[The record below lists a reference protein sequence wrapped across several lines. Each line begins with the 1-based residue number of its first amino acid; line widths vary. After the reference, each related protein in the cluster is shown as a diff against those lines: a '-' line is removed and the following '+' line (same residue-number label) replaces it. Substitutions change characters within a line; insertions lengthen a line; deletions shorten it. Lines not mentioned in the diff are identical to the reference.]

1 MPTLDTLATR
11 FARCVSLFR
20 DPSAKSEQKK
30 EFRALLGLLQDTA
43 VTLRVDARESGIEL
57 NGVPCEGAGLAELV
71 QRLDLHGIG
80 EIALPAAPPP
90 AQLFELL
97 QALADQPGTHDV
109 TSRLAGGGADRI
121 RVEPAGP
128 ASPPAAVAPPGPAA
142 SPEDFGG
149 RDPVVPSPDTPVD
162 RKSGK
167 HGTEGILRGESWRD
181 IKSVPLDGVPLVTH
195 DPPPPPAADA
205 LPGVVDRASRSGKS
219 GRDELLSLSSERHPE
234 PELPHA
240 APPPPRAPPSP
251 PEPGPPAVAERD
263 RAPAARATRG
273 DRVALPPGAAD
284 VLAELERNSTAPN
297 VGDLLAALIDNAAA
311 AAKLGRFEQVLGVIV
326 GVIRVEEKVPEASGV
341 RRQYGIAMRR
351 FYTKPVLEGV
361 SRLLGAPKHRAAAV
375 AALQRGG
382 AAGVEVLMDVLA
394 AAPTVGERR
403 AVFDALKHMTEG
415 TDQLVLMLEHSQ
427 WFVVRNV
434 AELIGELGM
443 EDAVPALAKCLDHAD
458 ERVRKAVGL
467 ALAKIG
473 TRGAAEPLRRA
484 LRDRSQEVR
493 MQVAVGIGGRKSSA
507 LAMPLV
513 VAMEEEKD
521 EAVVRELILALGRIG
536 SPDAVQAL
544 IKWAQPTGR
553 FFGRKPSEL
562 RVAAVEGLRLAAGPA
577 ALGTLEG
584 LSDDGDRAVREAASR
599 AVTELKRKSRR

>member
-20 DPSAKSEQKK
+20 DPSAKNEQKK

-43 VTLRVDARESGIEL
+43 VTLRIGGEGSGIEL
-57 NGVPCEGAGLAELV
+57 NGVPCEGEGLSGLV
-71 QRLDLHGIG
+71 QRLELHGIG
-80 EIALPAAPPP
+80 EITLAANPPP
-90 AQLFELL
+90 AQLFGLL
-97 QALADQPGTHDV
+97 QALADQPGAHDV
-109 TSRLAGGGADRI
+109 AGLLAAAGADRI
-121 RVEPAGP
+121 RVAPAGP
-128 ASPPAAVAPPGPAA
+128 SSPAAAAPPRDLVA
-142 SPEDFGG
+142 SSEDFGG
-149 RDPVVPSPDTPVD
+149 REPVVPNPDTPVD
-162 RKSGK
+162 RKSGAL
-167 HGTEGILRGESWRD
+167 GTAGILRGESMRD
-181 IKSVPLDGVPLVTH
+181 IKSVPLEGVPLVTH
-195 DPPPPPAADA
+195 DPPPPKAADA
-205 LPGVVDRASRSGKS
+205 LPGVVDRARPPRNSGT
-219 GRDELLSLSSERHPE
+219 DELLSLSSERRVE
-234 PELPHA
+234 PDPTRA
-240 APPPPRAPPSP
+240 PSPPPPGP
-251 PEPGPPAVAERD
+251 PEAAEPKPAR
-263 RAPAARATRG
+263 AARATPTE
-273 DRVALPPGAAD
+273 RVALPPGAAET
-284 VLAELERNSTAPN
+284 LAELERNSSAPN
-297 VGDLLAALIDNAAA
+297 VGDLLAALIDHAAA
-311 AAKLGRFEQVLGVIV
+311 ATKLGRFEQVLGVLSGIL
-326 GVIRVEEKVPEASGV
+326 RVEENVPESSGV
-341 RRQYGIAMRR
+341 RRQYAIALRR
-351 FYTKPVLEGV
+351 IYTKPVLEGL
-361 SRLLGAPKHRAAAV
+361 SRLLAAPKHRAAAV
-375 AALQRGG
+375 GALQRGG

-415 TDQLVLMLEHSQ
+415 TDQLVHMLEHSQ

-443 EDAVPALAKCLDHAD
+443 DDAVPALGKCLDHAD

-493 MQVAVGIGGRKSSA
+493 MQVALGIGGRKSSA

-562 RVAAVEGLRLAAGPA
+562 RVAAVEALRLAATPA

-584 LSDDGDRAVREAASR
+584 LSDDGDRAVREAATRS
-599 AVTELKRKSRR
+599 VEELKRKKRR